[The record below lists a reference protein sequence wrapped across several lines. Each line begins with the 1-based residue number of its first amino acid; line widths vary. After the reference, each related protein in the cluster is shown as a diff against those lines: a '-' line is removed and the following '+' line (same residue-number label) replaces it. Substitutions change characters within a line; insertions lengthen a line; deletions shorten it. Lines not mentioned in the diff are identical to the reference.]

1 MTRALYRFVFFDV
14 DSTLVTIEGIDVLA
28 NGNPEIVR
36 LTDAAMN
43 GEIALDEVYARR
55 LEIIR
60 PTSADV
66 EALGQRYIGSLVP
79 GAAETI
85 ATLQRAGVDV
95 HLVTAGIAQA
105 IAPLA
110 SHLGIA
116 ARAVHAVALQFDD
129 EGNYRDFDRRSLL
142 ARAGG
147 KELVVHAILARAKGR
162 SAFIG
167 DGVSDLETKPVVN
180 LFIGFGGVHTRPRV
194 KENAEVYVTEPALTA
209 VLPYLIER
217 EP

>member
-60 PTSADV
+60 PTRADV
-66 EALGQRYIGSLVP
+66 EALGRRYIESLVP

-129 EGNYRDFDRRSLL
+129 DGNYRDFDRRSLL

>member
-1 MTRALYRFVFFDV
+1 MTRALYRHVFFDV

-60 PTSADV
+60 PTRADV
-66 EALGQRYIGSLVP
+66 EALGQRYIESLVP

-85 ATLQRAGVDV
+85 ATLQRAGADV

-116 ARAVHAVALQFDD
+116 ARAVHSVALQFDAD
-129 EGNYRDFDRRSLL
+129 GNYRDFDRRSLL
-142 ARAGG
+142 ARNGG

-167 DGVSDLETKPVVN
+167 DGVSDLETKPVVS

-194 KENAEVYVTEPALTA
+194 MENAEVYVTEPALSA